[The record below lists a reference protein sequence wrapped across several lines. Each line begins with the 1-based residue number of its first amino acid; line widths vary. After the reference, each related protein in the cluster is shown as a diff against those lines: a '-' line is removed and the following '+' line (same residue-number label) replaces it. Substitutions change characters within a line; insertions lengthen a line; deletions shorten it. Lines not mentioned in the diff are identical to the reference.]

1 VGLRLRLALC
11 AAVAVVGMVQVSV
24 AFSRSLIP
32 HRIDG
37 RLEKIGWVSD
47 SRGRIHTI
55 TVDGRTYETDNRQV
69 AELRE
74 GRWLSKDAW
83 EMTLRADH
91 RKGVRL
97 PIGDE
102 TFQYATLTLLAFAV
116 TWHLTR

>member
-1 VGLRLRLALC
+1 MRLALC
-11 AAVAVVGMVQVSV
+11 AAVAVVGMAQVGMV
-24 AFSRSLIP
+24 FSRSLIP

-37 RLEKIGWVSD
+37 RLDKVGWVSD

-69 AELRE
+69 AELRV
-74 GRWLSKDAW
+74 GRWLSKDSW
-83 EMTLRADH
+83 EMTLWADH
-91 RKGVRL
+91 RKAVRL

-102 TFQYATLTLLAFAV
+102 TFQFATLTLLAIAV

>member
-1 VGLRLRLALC
+1 MGLRLRVALC
-11 AAVAVVGMVQVSV
+11 AAVAVVGMVQVT
-24 AFSRSLIP
+24 ATFSRSLIP

-37 RLEKIGWVSD
+37 RLEKVGWVSD

-74 GRWLSKDAW
+74 GRWLSKGAW
-83 EMTLRADH
+83 DTTLWADH

-97 PIGDE
+97 PVGDE
-102 TFQYATLTLLAFAV
+102 TFQFATLTLLAIAV
-116 TWHLTR
+116 VWHTSR

>member
-1 VGLRLRLALC
+1 MGLRLRLTLC
-11 AAVAVVGMVQVSV
+11 AAVAVVGMIQVATV
-24 AFSRSLIP
+24 FSRSLIP
-32 HRIDG
+32 YRIDG
-37 RLEKIGWVSD
+37 RLEAVGWVSD

-69 AELRE
+69 AELRK
-74 GRWLSKDAW
+74 GRWLSKDPW
-83 EMTLRADH
+83 ETTLWADH

-102 TFQYATLTLLAFAV
+102 TFQFATLTLLALAA

>member
-1 VGLRLRLALC
+1 VGLRLRLVLC
-11 AAVAVVGMVQVSV
+11 AAVAVVGMVQVGMV
-24 AFSRSLIP
+24 FSRSLIP

-37 RLEKIGWVSD
+37 RLDKVGWVTD

-74 GRWLSKDAW
+74 GRWLSKDPW
-83 EMTLRADH
+83 DMTLWADH

-102 TFQYATLTLLAFAV
+102 TFQFATLTLLAIAA

>member
-1 VGLRLRLALC
+1 MRLTLC
-11 AAVAVVGMVQVSV
+11 AAVAVVGMIQVGTV
-24 AFSRSLIP
+24 FSRSLIP
-32 HRIDG
+32 YRIDG
-37 RLEKIGWVSD
+37 RLEAVGWVSD

-69 AELRE
+69 AELRK
-74 GRWLSKDAW
+74 GRWLSKDPW
-83 EMTLRADH
+83 DMTLWADH

-102 TFQYATLTLLAFAV
+102 TFQFATLTLLAIAA